1 MEIDLRIIES
11 DSKMAVARIE
21 AKKKDLEFLRRL
33 KVHRE
38 RLKVLKEREERYGE
52 KLSQNNAQ
60 LSIHHFD
67 LSLLCPPSSP
77 RPITPLLPELPL
89 GFQIRVG

>member
-38 RLKVLKEREERYGE
+38 RLKVLKEREER
-52 KLSQNNAQ
+52 
-60 LSIHHFD
+60 
-67 LSLLCPPSSP
+67 
-77 RPITPLLPELPL
+77 
-89 GFQIRVG
+89 